1 MSPLTSLTDSM
12 THWLTDSQTLPPGCR
27 LIAMR
32 QHRRIS
38 LCSPLR
44 FLAFLLCH
52 TLSPPPLFSPHLLM
66 PPQHHGMGRR
76 VAGGKVEDPLPCLY
90 FFILVWQ
97 NANLIFRALS
107 TLPGLNDHVDLVK
120 KNRKIFLCLN
130 ISLRKRCL
138 SDRRTLSHSAY

>member
-1 MSPLTSLTDSM
+1 MLLTPTSSSPHLLMPPQTPPSPFPFNLLTKD
-12 THWLTDSQTLPPGCR
+12 
-27 LIAMR
+27 
-32 QHRRIS
+32 IS
-38 LCSPLR
+38 LYSPLR
-44 FLAFLLCH
+44 FRNQSLQSSSLITFNPYPA
-52 TLSPPPLFSPHLLM
+52 SSPHLLM

-120 KNRKIFLCLN
+120 KTSKIFLCLN